1 MSDMQ
6 VFQQPIS
13 DQRPDEAIMLYTDIT
28 SLNDI
33 TMANYEDDF
42 KTKEAIFN
50 CAHRYHRNLGFLK
63 TFNSDLYEDSIFLIH
78 YHNKL
83 YNVKFDYDWQ
93 EFIYALDYQGLP
105 DL

>member
-1 MSDMQ
+1 MSTME
-6 VFQQPIS
+6 VFTHPIS
-13 DQRPDEAIMLYTDIT
+13 DQRPDDAIMLYTDIT

-33 TMANYEDDF
+33 SMANYEEDY

-50 CAHRYHRNLGFLK
+50 CALRYHRNLGFLK
-63 TFNSDLYEDSIFLIH
+63 TFNSDLYEDSIFLIL

-83 YNVKFDYDWQ
+83 YNVKFDHDWR
-93 EFIYALDYQGLP
+93 EFQKDLDYQGCP